1 MYRIFF
7 RLFLRRIPAERAHAL
22 AKDSLRVVRATAL
35 GRALVRTL
43 VRQTPSCLATEA
55 LGLTFPSPLGVAAGL
70 DKDATWFEDLGAL
83 GFGFIE
89 VGTITALPQP
99 GNPTPRIARIVNQRA
114 LLNRMGFPNLGATIA
129 AGRLAHRPPKPIV
142 GVNVG
147 KSMAVALGHASGD
160 YREAV
165 RILAPVA
172 DYLVLNIS
180 SPNTPGL
187 RDLQAADEIRSL
199 VAEVRGELSAIDC
212 RRPLLI
218 KVGPDLEDERL
229 DAIVAV
235 AIELRLDGIVAVN
248 TTADHAVLK
257 GASDVVASL
266 GGGGVSGA
274 PLRPRALSVLRR
286 IRRLAGDKLVVI
298 SVGGVSSAE
307 DMWQRIRAGATLV
320 QVYTA
325 FVYEGPAWP
334 ARVNRE
340 VARRVRAAGAHSVQE
355 LIGAENGEATEHR
368 KAPTP
373 AQQPWPVAPRR
384 PDFRAKQD
392 RAQ

>member
-35 GRALVRTL
+35 GRALVRRA
-43 VRQTPSCLATEA
+43 VGQIPSCLATEA

-70 DKDATWFEDLGAL
+70 DKDATWFEPLGAL

-89 VGTITALPQP
+89 VGTITALAQP

-114 LLNRMGFPNLGATIA
+114 LLNRMGFPNPGATIA

-147 KSMAVALGHASGD
+147 KSLAVALEHASSD

-187 RDLQAADEIRSL
+187 RDLQAPDEIRSL
-199 VAEVRGELSAIDC
+199 VGEVRGELSAIDC

-229 DAIVAV
+229 DAIVAL
-235 AIELRLDGIVAVN
+235 AIELRLGGIVAVN

-298 SVGGVSSAE
+298 SVGGVGSAE
-307 DMWQRIRAGATLV
+307 DVWQRIRAGATLV

-340 VARRVRAAGAHSVQE
+340 IARRVRAAGADSVQS
-355 LIGAENGEATEHR
+355 LIGAEAAEES
-368 KAPTP
+368 KAATP
-373 AQQPWPVAPRR
+373 AQQPWPAAPRR
-384 PDFRAKQD
+384 RDFPARQD
-392 RAQ
+392 RAH

>member
-35 GRALVRTL
+35 GRALVRRA
-43 VRQTPSCLATEA
+43 VGQIPSCLATEA

-70 DKDATWFEDLGAL
+70 DKDATWFEHLGAL

-89 VGTITALPQP
+89 VGTITALAQP

-114 LLNRMGFPNLGATIA
+114 LLNRMGFPNPGATIA

-147 KSMAVALGHASGD
+147 KSLAVALEHASSD

-187 RDLQAADEIRSL
+187 RDLQAPDEIRSL
-199 VAEVRGELSAIDC
+199 VGEVRGELSAIDC

-229 DAIVAV
+229 DAIVAL
-235 AIELRLDGIVAVN
+235 AIELRLGGIVAVN

-298 SVGGVSSAE
+298 SVGGVGSAE
-307 DMWQRIRAGATLV
+307 DVWQRIRAGATLV

-340 VARRVRAAGAHSVQE
+340 IARRVRAAGADSVQS
-355 LIGAENGEATEHR
+355 LIGAEAAEES
-368 KAPTP
+368 KAATP
-373 AQQPWPVAPRR
+373 AQQPWPAAPRR
-384 PDFRAKQD
+384 RDFPARQD
-392 RAQ
+392 RAH

>member
-35 GRALVRTL
+35 GRALVRRA
-43 VRQTPSCLATEA
+43 VGQIPSCLATEA

-89 VGTITALPQP
+89 VGTITALAQP

-114 LLNRMGFPNLGATIA
+114 LLNRMGFPNPGATIA

-147 KSMAVALGHASGD
+147 KSLAVALEHASSD

-187 RDLQAADEIRSL
+187 RDLQAPDEIRSL
-199 VAEVRGELSAIDC
+199 VGEVRGELSAIDC

-229 DAIVAV
+229 DAIVAL
-235 AIELRLDGIVAVN
+235 AIELRLGGIVAVN

-298 SVGGVSSAE
+298 SVGGVGSAE
-307 DMWQRIRAGATLV
+307 DVWQRIRAGATLV

-340 VARRVRAAGAHSVQE
+340 IARRVRAAGADSVQS
-355 LIGAENGEATEHR
+355 LIGAEAAEES
-368 KAPTP
+368 KAATP
-373 AQQPWPVAPRR
+373 AQQPWPAAPRR
-384 PDFRAKQD
+384 RDFPARQD
-392 RAQ
+392 RAH